1 MTQSLEHDLKLLTYL
16 AIIYPT
22 MKEKLLDLTDLLAK
36 RKDVEG
42 LTLLR
47 HITLE
52 LLSSG
57 YEIKGLS
64 LIELNE
70 YIDEAQTMIKAG
82 KNPEEI
88 LTSPI
93 RRLID

>member
-1 MTQSLEHDLKLLTYL
+1 
-16 AIIYPT
+16 

-36 RKDVEG
+36 RKDAEG

-47 HITLE
+47 RVTLE

-70 YIDEAQTMIKAG
+70 YIDEAQAMIKAG

>member
-1 MTQSLEHDLKLLTYL
+1 
-16 AIIYPT
+16 

-36 RKDVEG
+36 RKDAEG

-47 HITLE
+47 RVTLE

-70 YIDEAQTMIKAG
+70 YIDEAQAMIKAG
-82 KNPEEI
+82 KSPEEI